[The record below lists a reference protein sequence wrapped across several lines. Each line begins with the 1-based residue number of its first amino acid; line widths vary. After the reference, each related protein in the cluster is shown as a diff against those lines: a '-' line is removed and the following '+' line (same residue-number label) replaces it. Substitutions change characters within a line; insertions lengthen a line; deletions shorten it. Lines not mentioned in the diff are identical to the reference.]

1 LRKERHVSIYIDPK
15 GMKHKVNH
23 ILADGRRVDDI
34 SGHPVP
40 YNEEF
45 VGVYQILEGIADR
58 ILRESREETSHA
70 EQKGA

>member
-1 LRKERHVSIYIDPK
+1 MSIYIDPK
-15 GMKHKVNH
+15 GVKHKVNH

-40 YNEEF
+40 YNEQF
-45 VGVYQILEGIADR
+45 MGVYQILGGIADR
-58 ILRESREETSHA
+58 ILRESREEAPLA